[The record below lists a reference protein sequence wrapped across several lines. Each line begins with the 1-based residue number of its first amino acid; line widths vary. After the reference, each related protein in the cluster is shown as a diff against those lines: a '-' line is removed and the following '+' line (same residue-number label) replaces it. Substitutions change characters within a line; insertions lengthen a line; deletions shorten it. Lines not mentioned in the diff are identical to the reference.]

1 MTLLGQRKNISLSE
15 HYAFKKVLFV
25 GNGVS
30 VMKIL
35 EMLLVSVCI
44 LIAYVIRFLD
54 WLFVLLAKIAV
65 VLLFVGVFV
74 GIANEVSA
82 LPLFWQSLCLKSAI
96 FLGTLSFVFTMTL
109 AVRKPDKFSKIFK

>member
-65 VLLFVGVFV
+65 VSLEYLSELRTKFPRCPYFGRVF
-74 GIANEVSA
+74 A
-82 LPLFWQSLCLKSAI
+82 
-96 FLGTLSFVFTMTL
+96 
-109 AVRKPDKFSKIFK
+109 